1 MGNNNSKD
9 AGGGGALQ
17 SQPSSPVTTTKDPLV
32 RRKSKRAE
40 SIHAQL
46 VPKSIAA
53 SPTTSLETAT
63 GHSAIAT
70 AIPLSQSRSRSEASS
85 ATAVPIP
92 IRDSNKRTTS
102 ASKTGSTNATP
113 HRSTSP
119 GQRQIHG
126 LTPITT
132 QTPSQKPATSSNV
145 EGLASPDA
153 YYLPQPQFRHPPR
166 VPLPIEEEVHDP
178 GSPIPTPADLEGE
191 DVPPSFEGGPLEETK
206 SINSMGLDD
215 DVGSTGEP
223 EDVFAA
229 TGMTGMPKVPMLFEW
244 KEGGAKVY
252 VTGSFASW
260 DKKWKLN
267 RQ

>member
-40 SIHAQL
+40 SIHAHL

-63 GHSAIAT
+63 GQSAT
-70 AIPLSQSRSRSEASS
+70 ATATPLSQSRGRSEASS